1 MSSSEGE
8 QTTTVVMP
16 TLVITGRKGI
26 PSEDVVFTR
35 KLLQQQP
42 FPLRQEDGQGRRDG
56 RSQRRR
62 VVMLYQSV
70 QKGFR
75 FHAGSFSVRL
85 SGDEDVSDLKLKTV
99 DSSHLCTLST
109 CTRSFCRSQQ
119 VRKSFTLRFI

>member
-1 MSSSEGE
+1 MSSCEGE

-16 TLVITGRKGI
+16 TLVIMGRKGF
-26 PSEDVVFTR
+26 PSEDVFFTR

-42 FPLRQEDGQGRRDG
+42 FPLRQADGQGRRDG

-62 VVMLYQSV
+62 VVMLCQSV

-85 SGDEDVSDLKLKTV
+85 SGDEDVSDLKLKTRRLTRALICARCPPV
-99 DSSHLCTLST
+99 PDLSAA
-109 CTRSFCRSQQ
+109 RSRS
-119 VRKSFTLRFI
+119 VNNLH